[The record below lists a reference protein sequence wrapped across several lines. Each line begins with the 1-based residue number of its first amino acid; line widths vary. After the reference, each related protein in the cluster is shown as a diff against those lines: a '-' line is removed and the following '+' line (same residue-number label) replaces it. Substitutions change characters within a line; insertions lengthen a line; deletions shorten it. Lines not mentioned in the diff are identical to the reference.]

1 MIKDV
6 IKKSE
11 EKMNKTINSLN
22 SELATMK
29 PNYVR

>member
-29 PNYVR
+29 IWKS